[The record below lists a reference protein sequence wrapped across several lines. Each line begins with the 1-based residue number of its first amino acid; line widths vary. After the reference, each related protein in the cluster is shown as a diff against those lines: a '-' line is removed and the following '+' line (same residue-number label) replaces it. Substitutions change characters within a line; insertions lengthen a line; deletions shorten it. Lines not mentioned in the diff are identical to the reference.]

1 MNIVKMLLKRLAI
14 IFISTPF
21 TVATMIC
28 VAGVVLLL
36 AALVLLGLPI
46 AAMIASD
53 YEIEKFYH

>member
-28 VAGVVLLL
+28 VAGVVLL
-36 AALVLLGLPI
+36 GLPI